1 MSFLAG
7 RLAGKEGAYF
17 FQETKQAVGRLA
29 QKKSTQ
35 KPSSLSGPSS
45 SQEEAKAD
53 VLPEVLRHSLPAKI
67 YYQPLNSSSSSS
79 SSSISTSKWVLQ
91 SDPNNA
97 SSSSAKALNPLRDYL
112 SMPQVTFGPKRWE
125 LPQVEHSVSASTANE
140 LRQDRHVHINPEKL
154 KAAAEGF
161 AQIGKAF
168 AVATAIIFGG
178 ATLIFGLA
186 VSKLEMQNTHEFRT
200 KGRDLVEPKFEMIKE
215 QLVPLKTWADNT
227 SKKWHLERQVEVKER
242 PMVKELSKM
251 WSAKTSN

>member
-1 MSFLAG
+1 MRCLITNQPNPNVHPSHYINVSFEICRVTPFIHTKLNWILEREMSFLAG

-79 SSSISTSKWVLQ
+79 SSISTSKWVLQ

-112 SMPQVTFGPKRWE
+112 SMPQVTLGPKRSSLSLSLSLSLPVLVSFGSWE
-125 LPQVEHSVSASTANE
+125 YVCK
-140 LRQDRHVHINPEKL
+140 RK
-154 KAAAEGF
+154 
-161 AQIGKAF
+161 
-168 AVATAIIFGG
+168 
-178 ATLIFGLA
+178 
-186 VSKLEMQNTHEFRT
+186 
-200 KGRDLVEPKFEMIKE
+200 
-215 QLVPLKTWADNT
+215 
-227 SKKWHLERQVEVKER
+227 
-242 PMVKELSKM
+242 
-251 WSAKTSN
+251 